1 MLISMNDR
9 LPVTDNWAGL
19 IGSGLFPRFLLLCF
33 AVWLHAANSMLAAT
47 TLPSAVSEL
56 GGAHLI
62 SWAFTLYLLGSI
74 LAGASAGLVS
84 QRFSLRAG
92 LGGSAA
98 LYGLG
103 SALCASAWQMEAVL
117 AGRLIQGLGGGSLL
131 ALSYIALSRLF
142 PPALLPR
149 LMAAVS
155 VAWSVSAFCGPLI
168 GGSFAT
174 LGLWRFGY
182 WAFAAQ
188 AAIFG
193 IWLVRM
199 DPSEAEPA
207 ERGPASVPV
216 LRLAVLSAAI
226 LCVSVAG
233 AAVDPVRSP
242 LLCLASLGLVGL
254 FLALDRPKGSA
265 RMFPASTTDLASKTG
280 VGLFMVFS
288 AAAATMSFLVFGPIL
303 LEIIYGITPLQAGY
317 VVAFEAVAWGAA
329 ALLFSNAPERAEA
342 MLIRTGTACVALSVV
357 GFAFVMP
364 SGMLWLVLL
373 CAAGQGAGFGM
384 MWGFV
389 VRHMVAVAPD
399 TEKDVTSSAIPTTQQ
414 IAFAL
419 GAAAAGIVA
428 NVAGFSEGA
437 SAAAANSAAYWVFI
451 AFAPLSL
458 ASVIAAWKLT
468 TPDSRP
474 GSCGL

>member
-1 MLISMNDR
+1 MNDR
-9 LPVTDNWAGL
+9 VAVIDNWTGL
-19 IGSGLFPRFLLLCF
+19 ISSGMFPRFLLLCF

-84 QRFSLRAG
+84 QVFSLRVG
-92 LGGSAA
+92 LTGSAV

-103 SALCASAWQMEAVL
+103 SALCALAWQMEAVL
-117 AGRLIQGLGGGSLL
+117 AGRLVQGVGGGSLL
-131 ALSYIALSRLF
+131 ALSYIALGRIF
-142 PPALLPR
+142 PAPLLPR

-168 GGSFAT
+168 GGTFAT

-182 WAFAAQ
+182 WAFVAQ
-188 AAIFG
+188 AVVFAVWALWMLSNEHRPEG
-193 IWLVRM
+193 RH
-199 DPSEAEPA
+199 
-207 ERGPASVPV
+207 PASVPM
-216 LRLAVLSAAI
+216 LRLAVLSAGI

-242 LLCLASLGLVGL
+242 LLCLASLGLIAV
-254 FLALDRPKGSA
+254 FLRLDRAKGPA
-265 RMFPASTTDLASKTG
+265 RMFPASTSDLSTKTG
-280 VGLFMVFS
+280 IGLFMVFS

-317 VVAFEAVAWGAA
+317 VVALEAVAWGVA
-329 ALLFSNAPERAEA
+329 ALAFSGAPERAEP
-342 MLIRTGTACVALSVV
+342 MLIRAGTFCVALSTV
-357 GFAFVMP
+357 GFAFIMP
-364 SGMLWLVLL
+364 SGMLWLVVL
-373 CAAGQGAGFGM
+373 CGAGQGAGFGM

-389 VRHMVAVAPD
+389 VRRLTAAAPD
-399 TEKDVTSSAIPTTQQ
+399 AEKDVTSSAIPTTQQ

-428 NVAGFSEGA
+428 NAAGFAEGA
-437 SAAAANSAAYWVFI
+437 SVDAAHSAAFWVFI
-451 AFAPLSL
+451 AFAPLNV

-468 TPDSRP
+468 APE
-474 GSCGL
+474 G